1 MRQHL
6 TKFLWRLIASV
17 LMLLHLHA
25 CTEVPVVNGVQH
37 ELAKQAPVLVREE
50 APPPIRK
57 PNQQTNN
64 LFTWRNVNIQGMG
77 YVTGLVINPT
87 SPYDVYIRTDVGGVY
102 RFDRKNKN
110 WLPLMD
116 MFNTNFSQGGVGVES
131 VAIDG
136 LKSSRVYAAV
146 NRNNSTFKD
155 GGKEKYKYSGE
166 VLVSDNRGITWQP
179 TGLGKHNVF
188 VGPNQAYRS
197 DTGER
202 LAVDPN
208 KSGLIYFA
216 SRRNGLWKKD
226 SNLDWTHVTGLPEAS
241 SLPEYLKD
249 GKNNLDLPGF
259 TFVVFDKRTVC
270 AGTTQTIYVGVHG
283 SGVWQSTDGGN
294 SWKNIQGAVNPV
306 RGVIKSDGTLYV
318 AFGTWGADGK
328 SISGS
333 IRKYNNGNWTSIT
346 PDGEG
351 RGYSAIAVSS
361 NQSNTVMAVADK
373 FVYIS
378 TSGGE
383 SWDKQTMYMGADDAN
398 NPKDKINLTA
408 PGYYQSYASTGAAS
422 IVLDPSNEKQ
432 VWWTNGWGVAST
444 DDVGKTPY
452 KWLMNNLEEL
462 DLNMVRV
469 PPKQKNQGGADLL
482 SATQDK
488 IGFRHLSR
496 YQVPTKSISPEG
508 VLINPSFKWANPDW
522 KVYPVPFPHVAGA
535 TGMDYSYNYPDYAAF
550 VGFHQWQG
558 FWGIHGIT
566 SDNGKTWK
574 AFESVPTEELWKS
587 DKSQKEKVFATGG
600 QIAMSPTNPQNI
612 VWAPTW
618 GTWTHYTNDGGKTW
632 QLSRNLDHNPLPQP
646 FDDKNNDHLHYQA
659 LPKSWSNS
667 INPWLSSYI
676 LAADR
681 KDPQGK
687 TFYYFDN
694 AAFYYSQDG
703 GANWSKSAASNL
715 PSWLIR
721 PAIVSNPL
729 QQGDV
734 WMSFARN
741 PEDVNG
747 NPLYRSIDGGKSF
760 NKVTSVKTCEFIA
773 FGKGKSNKQPYIY
786 IFGSVG
792 NVTKDALY
800 KSEDLGKSWIR
811 ISDPDILQFPGIT
824 YMEGDMRTAN
834 LVYVALTGR
843 GIMVGE
849 SDM

>member
-1 MRQHL
+1 MQHL
-6 TKFLWRLIASV
+6 RKLLRLIAIV
-17 LMLLHLHA
+17 LMLLNIYA
-25 CTEVPVVNGVQH
+25 CTKNLLVNGVQDK
-37 ELAKQAPVLVREE
+37 AIAPALVRES
-50 APPPIRK
+50 APPPTRK
-57 PNQQTNN
+57 SKRQPN

-87 SPYDVYIRTDVGGVY
+87 SPYDVYVRTDVGGAY
-102 RFDRKNKN
+102 RFDRQNKN

-131 VAIDG
+131 IAVDA
-136 LKSSRVYAAV
+136 LKSSRVYASV
-146 NRNNSTFKD
+146 NRHNSTFKD
-155 GGKEKYKYSGE
+155 GNKEKYKYSGE
-166 VLVSDNRGITWQP
+166 ILVSDDRGITWQP
-179 TGLGKHNVF
+179 TGLGKYNVY

-202 LAVDPN
+202 LAVDPH

-216 SRRNGLWKKD
+216 SRRNGLWRKD
-226 SNLDWTHVTGLPEAS
+226 GNADWSRVTGLPEAS

-249 GKNNLDLPGF
+249 GKDNLDLPGF
-259 TFVVFDKRTVC
+259 TFVVFDKRTVR

-306 RGVIKSDGTLYV
+306 RAVINDGTLYV
-318 AFGTWGADGK
+318 AFGTWGSDGK
-328 SISGS
+328 NLSGS
-333 IRKYNNGNWTSIT
+333 IRKYHHGNWTSIT
-346 PDGEG
+346 PDGE
-351 RGYSAIAVSS
+351 RGYSAITVGS
-361 NQSNTVMAVADK
+361 QSNTLMAVSDK
-373 FVYIS
+373 FVYLS
-378 TSGGE
+378 TSAGD
-383 SWDKQTMYMGADDAN
+383 WDKQTMYMGADNTN
-398 NPKDKINLTA
+398 NPKDKINPTA
-408 PGYYQSYASTGAAS
+408 PGYYQSDASTGAAS
-422 IVLDPSNEKQ
+422 IVLDPSNQKQ
-432 VWWTNGWGVAST
+432 VWWTNGWGVASS
-444 DDVGKTPY
+444 DDLGKTPF

-469 PPKQKNQGGADLL
+469 PPKPKSQGGADLL

-496 YQVPTKSISPEG
+496 DQVPIKSISPEG
-508 VLINPSFKWANPDW
+508 VPINPNFKWANPDW

-535 TGMDYSYNYPDYAAF
+535 TGMDYAYNHPDDAAF

-566 SDNGKTWK
+566 HDNGKTWK
-574 AFESVPTEELWKS
+574 AFESIPTEELWKS
-587 DKSQKEKVFATGG
+587 DKSGKEKVSAIGG
-600 QIAMSPTNPQNI
+600 QIAMSPTNPQNM

-632 QLSRNLDHNPLPQP
+632 QLSRNLDRSVPQV
-646 FDDKNNDHLHYQA
+646 FDEKNNDHLHYQA

-694 AAFYYSQDG
+694 TAFYYSQDS
-703 GANWSKSAASNL
+703 GANWHKSAASNL
-715 PSWLIR
+715 PRWLIR
-721 PAIVSNPL
+721 PTIVSNPL

-734 WMSFARN
+734 WISFARN

-747 NPLYRSIDGGKSF
+747 NALYRSIDGGKSF
-760 NKVTSVKTCEFIA
+760 KKVTSVKTCEFIT

-786 IFGSVG
+786 MFGSVD

-800 KSEDLGKSWIR
+800 KSENMGKSWMR

-824 YMEGDMRTAN
+824 YMEGDMRTTN

-843 GIMVGE
+843 GIIVGE
-849 SDM
+849 GGM

>member
-1 MRQHL
+1 
-6 TKFLWRLIASV
+6 
-17 LMLLHLHA
+17 
-25 CTEVPVVNGVQH
+25 
-37 ELAKQAPVLVREE
+37 
-50 APPPIRK
+50 
-57 PNQQTNN
+57 
-64 LFTWRNVNIQGMG
+64 
-77 YVTGLVINPT
+77 
-87 SPYDVYIRTDVGGVY
+87 
-102 RFDRKNKN
+102 
-110 WLPLMD
+110 
-116 MFNTNFSQGGVGVES
+116 
-131 VAIDG
+131 
-136 LKSSRVYAAV
+136 
-146 NRNNSTFKD
+146 
-155 GGKEKYKYSGE
+155 
-166 VLVSDNRGITWQP
+166 
-179 TGLGKHNVF
+179 
-188 VGPNQAYRS
+188 
-197 DTGER
+197 
-202 LAVDPN
+202 
-208 KSGLIYFA
+208 
-216 SRRNGLWKKD
+216 
-226 SNLDWTHVTGLPEAS
+226 
-241 SLPEYLKD
+241 
-249 GKNNLDLPGF
+249 
-259 TFVVFDKRTVC
+259 
-270 AGTTQTIYVGVHG
+270 
-283 SGVWQSTDGGN
+283 
-294 SWKNIQGAVNPV
+294 
-306 RGVIKSDGTLYV
+306 
-318 AFGTWGADGK
+318 
-328 SISGS
+328 
-333 IRKYNNGNWTSIT
+333 
-346 PDGEG
+346 
-351 RGYSAIAVSS
+351 
-361 NQSNTVMAVADK
+361 
-373 FVYIS
+373 
-378 TSGGE
+378 
-383 SWDKQTMYMGADDAN
+383 
-398 NPKDKINLTA
+398 
-408 PGYYQSYASTGAAS
+408 
-422 IVLDPSNEKQ
+422 
-432 VWWTNGWGVAST
+432 
-444 DDVGKTPY
+444 
-452 KWLMNNLEEL
+452 
-462 DLNMVRV
+462 MVRV

-508 VLINPSFKWANPDW
+508 VPINPNFKWANPDW

-535 TGMDYSYNYPDYAAF
+535 TGMDYAYNRPDYAAF

-574 AFESVPTEELWKS
+574 AFESIPTEEFWKS
-587 DKSQKEKVFATGG
+587 DKSEKEKVYAIGG
-600 QIAMSPTNPQNI
+600 QIAMSPINPQNI

-632 QLSRNLDHNPLPQP
+632 QLSRNLDHSAPPQP
-646 FDDKNNDHLHYQA
+646 FDEKNNDHLHYQA

-729 QQGDV
+729 QQSDV

-747 NPLYRSIDGGKSF
+747 NPLYRSSDGGKSF
-760 NKVTSVKTCEFIA
+760 NKVTSVKTCEFIT

-800 KSEDLGKSWIR
+800 KSEDLGISWIR

-843 GIMVGE
+843 GIMVGG
-849 SDM
+849 SDL